1 MNAKLT
7 KSCRLLKA
15 IVLAIC
21 MLSWAQLAQAQGN
34 VSGIVTDYVGEPLVG
49 ASVAVQGSSVGV
61 LTDVNGAFSVPAKA
75 GDVLK
80 FSYIGYVTQEV
91 KVGNNPVI
99 NVTLAEDKM
108 ALDEVVVVG
117 YGAQKKVNLTGSVAS
132 VTAEDIVNKPVMSTS
147 QALAGLVPGLSVIS
161 DTGKPGAS
169 ADLKIRGTGTFSSA
183 GNDPLVLIDGMSGNI
198 DDIDPNDIQSISF
211 LKDAASASI
220 YGNRAANGV
229 ILVETKKGSEGR
241 TIVSYSN
248 NFGWQKAAEMPEL
261 LDSWEYATYMN
272 MAMKNMGK
280 EKKYSDEEIQK
291 FKDGSDPDNY
301 PNVNHLKWVLES
313 GNGFQ
318 NQHNIGVKGGT
329 SRLQYNL
336 SLGYRNQNG
345 LTAKTYN
352 RRFTGLFNFHALICK
367 GLNVDVNMNAYSNT
381 YNEPGPNIN
390 EIVGYSVREYAT
402 IPGKKSNG
410 FYGHHENY
418 APEAYIE
425 SESFSKTLTRNFA
438 GQLQLRWDTPVQGL
452 SFRGK
457 ASASFKNISSRTF
470 TSKTQIDENYWR
482 SKNELS
488 LQTENTTYTS
498 FDGLG
503 QYERNFGQHYINLLL
518 GASYEISRYEQEYA
532 YRHTFPNNLIYEL
545 SAGDA
550 STSSND
556 SSSWEWSLISIF
568 GRVNYSFADRY
579 LIEANFRYDGSSR
592 FARNNRWGFFPSV
605 SAGWRISEEN
615 FWKEGGINNWFNNL
629 KIRAS
634 YGVLGNQNIGM
645 YPYQQVYSIGH
656 NPVYGN
662 PASLSTGAYI
672 GTFNNANVTWEK
684 TSVTDVGIDFGF
696 FNNRLSGTIDY
707 FYKYTKD
714 ILAPVE
720 RTMIMGR
727 DVGLSNVGAVSNR
740 GVEISL
746 SWNGRIGSD
755 FNYSITPNFTYVKN
769 RVEKLSDGKE
779 ADVNNGRWVGEPLG
793 VIYGYVSDGLF
804 VDQAEINNACDQLVS
819 KSDIKPGYVKY
830 QDISGPDGVPD
841 GKVDSNYDRKIL
853 GSTLPKF
860 YYGLNITAAWKGID
874 LGVLFQGMGGHKRK
888 LGSYMAC
895 AFYNDGN
902 IQRWQ
907 ADNAWTEENPNKW
920 AEYPRIET
928 MSGGSSNLQLSDYWV
943 RDASFLRLKNV
954 QLGYSL
960 PRNIIKK
967 VGLSRLRIYVSGE
980 NLYTWKKFYKGWDP
994 ENYLGEGDQPHY
1006 YPVTRIFSFGLNLNF

>member
-301 PNVNHLKWVLES
+301 PNVNHLKWVLGS

-438 GQLQLRWDTPVQGL
+438 GQLQL
-452 SFRGK
+452 S
-457 ASASFKNISSRTF
+457 
-470 TSKTQIDENYWR
+470 
-482 SKNELS
+482 
-488 LQTENTTYTS
+488 
-498 FDGLG
+498 
-503 QYERNFGQHYINLLL
+503 
-518 GASYEISRYEQEYA
+518 
-532 YRHTFPNNLIYEL
+532 
-545 SAGDA
+545 
-550 STSSND
+550 
-556 SSSWEWSLISIF
+556 
-568 GRVNYSFADRY
+568 
-579 LIEANFRYDGSSR
+579 
-592 FARNNRWGFFPSV
+592 
-605 SAGWRISEEN
+605 
-615 FWKEGGINNWFNNL
+615 
-629 KIRAS
+629 
-634 YGVLGNQNIGM
+634 
-645 YPYQQVYSIGH
+645 
-656 NPVYGN
+656 
-662 PASLSTGAYI
+662 
-672 GTFNNANVTWEK
+672 
-684 TSVTDVGIDFGF
+684 
-696 FNNRLSGTIDY
+696 
-707 FYKYTKD
+707 
-714 ILAPVE
+714 
-720 RTMIMGR
+720 
-727 DVGLSNVGAVSNR
+727 
-740 GVEISL
+740 
-746 SWNGRIGSD
+746 
-755 FNYSITPNFTYVKN
+755 
-769 RVEKLSDGKE
+769 
-779 ADVNNGRWVGEPLG
+779 
-793 VIYGYVSDGLF
+793 
-804 VDQAEINNACDQLVS
+804 
-819 KSDIKPGYVKY
+819 
-830 QDISGPDGVPD
+830 
-841 GKVDSNYDRKIL
+841 
-853 GSTLPKF
+853 
-860 YYGLNITAAWKGID
+860 
-874 LGVLFQGMGGHKRK
+874 
-888 LGSYMAC
+888 
-895 AFYNDGN
+895 
-902 IQRWQ
+902 
-907 ADNAWTEENPNKW
+907 
-920 AEYPRIET
+920 
-928 MSGGSSNLQLSDYWV
+928 
-943 RDASFLRLKNV
+943 
-954 QLGYSL
+954 
-960 PRNIIKK
+960 
-967 VGLSRLRIYVSGE
+967 
-980 NLYTWKKFYKGWDP
+980 
-994 ENYLGEGDQPHY
+994 
-1006 YPVTRIFSFGLNLNF
+1006 